1 MSPNI
6 HFTED
11 GESQECTTEPC
22 PPHPADHE
30 SVRIVGPVHVE
41 YSDEDNARWAAAA
54 AETRE
59 QFRNFGNSIREV
71 GFAAVNLTPMF
82 SDIYDA
88 IAALGPWTRP
98 PRSSKAARARAKA
111 AKLRQRRAAQ
121 AAPRPWGTDWR
132 ETAPMLRKSI
142 GSIVREGV
150 PCHAVPCIPVTTVRL
165 SMGPIAFVGAD
176 Q

>member
-1 MSPNI
+1 MTDP
-6 HFTED
+6 
-11 GESQECTTEPC
+11 TEPE
-22 PPHPADHE
+22 PM
-30 SVRIVGPVHVE
+30 RIVGPVE
-41 YSDEDNARWAAAA
+41 ALR
-54 AETRE
+54 
-59 QFRNFGNSIREV
+59 
-71 GFAAVNLTPMF
+71 AAVAARQSGEYAARAGEQLQYFADGIRAVGTAAINIAPAF
-82 SDIYDA
+82 GDIYDA
-88 IAALGPWTRP
+88 IAALGSWTRP

-142 GSIVREGV
+142 GSIVRDGV
-150 PCHAVPCIPVTTVRL
+150 PCHAIPCIPVTTVRL